1 MSCVFYNTYSL
12 EVIPGDAY
20 RVERTGKDKAG
31 GYVTKVVYNNNN
43 NNKNTDGGMSAEEQ
57 EETTTTMTK
66 KKNKGAGGCV
76 DDNTKVDKKKER
88 RKRQKEKKKQLKRKM
103 SDDDD
108 NIDTNDDDND
118 ERDGLSST
126 SAASKTKR
134 IKSSIT
140 TKEEETVSK
149 NDPTDTELTTEEDH
163 HHHNINNAEDTIDE
177 AINNLRTSWSIHAPG
192 IVLHSTLC
200 AGLVKLGYD
209 RPTPIQSSSL
219 PAAMLG
225 RRDIVGAAPTGSG
238 KTLGYGL
245 PILQYLLE
253 VADGESMMENVNE
266 EAEDNKRSLQA
277 LILVPTREL
286 AMQVTSELTR
296 VSCNRVKIGTI
307 VGGFAEVKQRRTLEK
322 GRPPILVATPGRL
335 WELVSS
341 SMSIFCINIANIYFR
356 LLDVCVSQD
365 RDGKWGG
372 GK

>member
-1 MSCVFYNTYSL
+1 MRIVCLPYLSSFGIVALSLTHTHTFALLSLTFHTSIITHSL

-20 RVERTGKDKAG
+20 RVERSGKDKAG
-31 GYVTKVVYNNNN
+31 GYVTKIVYNNNIN
-43 NNKNTDGGMSAEEQ
+43 NNTDGGVPVKEQ
-57 EETTTTMTK
+57 EETTTTTTTK
-66 KKNKGAGGCV
+66 L
-76 DDNTKVDKKKER
+76 DKKKER
-88 RKRQKEKKKQLKRKM
+88 RKRQTERKKQLKRKM
-103 SDDDD
+103 SEDDD
-108 NIDTNDDDND
+108 NNDSIDDD
-118 ERDGLSST
+118 RGGSSST

-134 IKSSIT
+134 IKSSII
-140 TKEEETVSK
+140 TKEEENVVK
-149 NDPTDTELTTEEDH
+149 NDPTDTELTTGEDLK
-163 HHHNINNAEDTIDE
+163 NNDNDEDDTIDE

-200 AGLVKLGYD
+200 KGLVKLGYD

-253 VADGESMMENVNE
+253 EADGEATENVE
-266 EAEDNKRSLQA
+266 EDHKRSLQA

-286 AMQVTSELTR
+286 AMQVTSELTS
-296 VSCNRVKIGTI
+296 VSCTRVKIGTI

-341 SMSIFCINIANIYFR
+341 IMWTIFCT
-356 LLDVCVSQD
+356 QD
-365 RDGKWGG
+365 RD
-372 GK
+372 